1 MSPPSEG
8 ESVSRLRS
16 MEQDRVG
23 SQSGQRTQAEATDTG
38 TEGQPG
44 PQHKPESREEGR
56 LPLAHGPRS
65 ATLRLPG
72 HPLEIRIVMEIVKL
86 CGTSRDPLPVDTCPQ
101 EENGS
106 QAV

>member
-44 PQHKPESREEGR
+44 PQYKPESREAPPQDRRGGNPVLATREEAGMLEG
-56 LPLAHGPRS
+56 AHDTGGRTTDAPAER
-65 ATLRLPG
+65 TL
-72 HPLEIRIVMEIVKL
+72 
-86 CGTSRDPLPVDTCPQ
+86 TQ
-101 EENGS
+101 GS
-106 QAV
+106 L